1 MKVFQVVLI
10 LLMLVFSSGLSASE
24 ILILEINSSINPA
37 TVDFINDALKEAAV
51 RKSEMV
57 LILLDTP
64 GGLVSSTR
72 EIVKSI
78 MSSDIPVAVYVYPD
92 GARAGSAGVFIT
104 MSAHIAAMSPGTN
117 IGAAHPVEAGGQDVD
132 KKGGKD
138 LRKKI
143 ENDTIAFIESI
154 AEKRKRN
161 KDWAIQA
168 VRDSVSVTAS
178 RALEEKVIDIVAK
191 DIDELL
197 RSINGREIETVSGKR
212 ILNTVNVKREFFK
225 MNIRQKITNLFA
237 DPNISYILMMIGI
250 AGIMMELYHPGVIF
264 PGVIGGISLILAFV
278 SFQVIPINYGALLL
292 ILLGVILIIAEL
304 YVTSYG
310 ILSIGAAVS
319 ILIGSLLLV
328 NKLDPRFLFEPEY
341 GVNKGMVFLTT
352 LVIVGFFAVVGFL
365 IVKSRVKK
373 PVVGPEGLIGKT
385 GQVTDRIT
393 PENGGRIF
401 IAGEYWFA
409 DSDEVIET
417 GETAEVLRVENLR
430 LKVKKRI

>member
-1 MKVFQVVLI
+1 MRLALFLFSIFI
-10 LLMLVFSSGLSASE
+10 LFGVNNLEADILV
-24 ILILEINSSINPA
+24 LEINSSINPA
-37 TVDFINDALKEAAV
+37 TVDFVNDALKEA
-51 RKSEMV
+51 KLKNSEMV

-78 MSSDIPVAVYVYPD
+78 MSSDVPVCVYVYPD

-154 AEKRKRN
+154 AEKRNRN
-161 KDWAIQA
+161 KEWAIKA
-168 VRDSVSVTAS
+168 VRDSISVTANT
-178 RALEEKVIDIVAK
+178 ALNEKVIDIVAK

-197 RSINGREIETVSGKR
+197 REINGREIETNSGKKV
-212 ILNTVNVKREFFK
+212 INTLNIKRSYFR
-225 MNIRQKITNLFA
+225 MNLRQKITNIFA
-237 DPNISYILMMIGI
+237 DPNISYILMMIGV

-304 YVTSYG
+304 FITSYG

-319 ILIGSLLLV
+319 ILIGSLLLID
-328 NKLDPRFLFEPEY
+328 KLDPRFLFEPDY
-341 GVNKGMVFLTT
+341 GVNRSMIYLTT
-352 LVIVGFFAVVGFL
+352 LIIVGFFALVAYLV
-365 IVKSRVKK
+365 VKSRVKK
-373 PVVGPEGLIGKT
+373 SVVGAEGLIGK
-385 GQVTDRIT
+385 VSEVVEKIT
-393 PENGGRIF
+393 PQKSGRVVVG
-401 IAGEYWFA
+401 GEYWFA
-409 DSDEVIET
+409 EADEEIDA
-417 GETAEVLRVENLR
+417 GCKAEIIKVEGLK
-430 LKVKKRI
+430 LKVKKINN